1 MNPLAPASFQ
11 NADTILRRSG
21 SNFTPAIRL
30 LPREQR
36 HDLAT
41 LYALCRTLDDIADLE
56 NLSPPSRQDA
66 WLAWRAAF
74 TEPSHPQLPPVVR
87 ELIERRSL
95 DCGLFV
101 ELLDGVATDLNPP
114 VTITNRADLDLYC
127 HQVAGTVGRLCL
139 PIFGATSEQSVA
151 YAETLGRALQY
162 TNILRDTAAD
172 LARQRFYYPLDE
184 LSAAGLDPQN
194 PDRTGWTDY
203 LRRFAAQTGGLY
215 SDAARLLPEQDRRA
229 LRPAQLMATLYHALW
244 QKIIRHDCDVFT
256 RRYRLGTWEKI
267 FLTLRWTIQRN
278 SSAQ

>member
-1 MNPLAPASFQ
+1 MNPLSPAAFLH
-11 NADTILRRSG
+11 AGTILGRSR
-21 SNFTPAIRL
+21 SSFAPAIRL

-36 HDLAT
+36 QDLAT
-41 LYALCRTLDDIADLE
+41 LYAVCRTLDDIADLE
-56 NLSPPSRQDA
+56 HLSPPSRQDA
-66 WLAWRAAF
+66 WLAWRDAF
-74 TEPSHPQLPPVVR
+74 TEPAHPQLPPVVR
-87 ELIERRSL
+87 ELIQRRGL

-114 VTITNRADLDLYC
+114 VTMTNRADLDLYC

-139 PIFGATSEQSVA
+139 PVFGAANEQSVA

-172 LARQRFYYPLDE
+172 FARQRLYYPLDE

-194 PDRTGWTDY
+194 PDRAGWTVY
-203 LRRFAAQTGGLY
+203 LRRFAAQTGQLY
-215 SDAARLLPEQDRRA
+215 RDAARRVPAQDRRA

-244 QKIIRHDCDVFT
+244 LKIIRHNGDVFT
-256 RRYRLGTWEKI
+256 RRYRLGAWEKI
-267 FLTLRWTIQRN
+267 FLTLRWTVRCD